1 MSIFVKPTEPPKP
14 RSEATTQVSLLFAIL
29 LVIMAVAQLFTFDT
43 FIPYIQTLHL
53 PLSMTASYV
62 VAPVLVISEVF
73 AIPFLLR
80 MWLSPAF
87 RALSMFLGWV
97 AAFLWLFLSSWVVL
111 SGHSV
116 DSIGFL
122 GTVVKLIPGWWAIFY
137 SVALGILAA
146 WSSWGL
152 WPGKRSAE

>member
-1 MSIFVKPTEPPKP
+1 MSIFVKPTEAPKP
-14 RSEATTQVSLLFAIL
+14 RTDASAKISILFAGIL
-29 LVIMAVAQLFTFDT
+29 VVMAVAQLFTFDT

-53 PLSMTASYV
+53 PLSVGASYAL
-62 VAPVLVISEVF
+62 APVLVISEVF

-87 RALSMFLGWV
+87 RYLSMLLGWV
-97 AAFLWLFLSSWVVL
+97 AAFLWVCISSWVAF
-111 SGHSV
+111 SSNSV

-122 GTVVKLIPGWWAIFY
+122 GTVVKIVPGVWAVFF
-137 SVALGILAA
+137 SVALVILAA